1 MSEITVTTDI
11 VELTGGAVKLC
22 IQTTGDGI
30 PSAVFA
36 IEVLPK
42 SRDPKN
48 VNYRF
53 SHVCSLSEL
62 VEFPDEE
69 DPEMCYFRTNDI
81 EMVFDTIILA
91 EATRNSI
98 LSDVNKLVLLYNM
111 MNDVEIRGTTIT
123 ISGSTESGTDRL
135 DRVFYQRND

>member
-81 EMVFDTIILA
+81 EMIFDTIILA